1 MIYHL
6 LLWSVLTVLAAQL
19 LVISALVVT
28 DARSRR
34 SCLQGHIPCSRPA
47 SRMIGESEVQVYT
60 CGEELYAAML
70 HAIQDARSCVLCSPP
85 LHAGSMCAFC
95 YRPRPIIPSLIG

>member
-6 LLWSVLTVLAAQL
+6 LLWSVMTVLAAQL

-47 SRMIGESEVQVYT
+47 SRMIGESEVQV
-60 CGEELYAAML
+60 
-70 HAIQDARSCVLCSPP
+70 
-85 LHAGSMCAFC
+85 
-95 YRPRPIIPSLIG
+95 